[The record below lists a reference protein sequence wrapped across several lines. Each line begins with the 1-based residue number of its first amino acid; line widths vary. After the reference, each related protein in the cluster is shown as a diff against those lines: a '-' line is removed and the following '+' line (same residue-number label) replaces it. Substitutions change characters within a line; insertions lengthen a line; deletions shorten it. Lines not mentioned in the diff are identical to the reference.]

1 MSSER
6 RVVVTGLGAVSPLGP
21 DIDTTWRRLL
31 AGEGGG
37 GPITAF
43 AASGHS
49 VRIACEAADFEP
61 ERWLDRKTIRKIDR
75 FAQFAVAAARM
86 AESDAG
92 LEIGSEPD
100 RVGASIATAQG
111 GVASLAACLRE
122 LRESQRIH
130 PSLVT
135 AFMPNMAAGWVS
147 MELGTRG
154 PLGAPCTA
162 CAASAM
168 AIGEG
173 YDAIRL
179 GRAEV
184 MLCGGSEAGITELAV
199 AGFAAMRALS
209 SRNGDPAGASRPFD
223 ADRDGFVMG
232 EGAAVLVLEELEH
245 ARARGAKV
253 YAELAGYG
261 VSSDSF
267 HMTEPDPLGAGQAR
281 AIGAALVDAAL
292 DPTDVDYVN
301 AHASSTGLGD
311 AIETRALKLAWAR
324 TMSRRSRSREP
335 KARPAT
341 ASEPR
346 ELSRRHSPYSRSI
359 ATSCRQRSITRRLTR
374 RVISTAS
381 LTKRGS
387 YPSVSRSA
395 TASASA
401 VTTPCSSCASL
412 LMDLNSERIGR
423 RSVDRSGGLRPRSFH
438 PG

>member
-1 MSSER
+1 MSGER
-6 RVVVTGLGAVSPLGP
+6 RVVVTGLGAVTPLGA
-21 DIDTTWRRLL
+21 DIDTTWRRLV
-31 AGEGGG
+31 AGEGGA

-43 AASGHS
+43 AVSGHS
-49 VRIACEAADFEP
+49 VRIACEAAEFEP
-61 ERWLDRKTIRKIDR
+61 ELWLDRKTIRKIDR

-92 LEIGSEPD
+92 LDIAPEPD

-111 GVASLAACLRE
+111 GVASLAECLRE
-122 LRESQRIH
+122 LGESQRIH

-168 AIGEG
+168 AVGEG
-173 YDAIRL
+173 YDAIKL

-209 SRNGDPAGASRPFD
+209 RRNDDPAGASRPFD

-245 ARARGAKV
+245 ARARGARIYV
-253 YAELAGYG
+253 ELAGYG

-267 HMTEPDPLGAGQAR
+267 HMTEPDPLGVGQAR
-281 AIGAALVDAAL
+281 AIGAALADAEL

-311 AIETRALKLAWAR
+311 AIETRALKLALGED
-324 TMSRRSRSREP
+324 TLQTIPVSGT
-335 KARPAT
+335 KGAT
-341 ASEPR
+341 GHCLGAAGAVEAAFTVLAVDRDIAPPTINYQTPDLACDVDCIPNQAR
-346 ELSRRHSPYSRSI
+346 ELPI
-359 ATSCRQRSITRRLTR
+359 
-374 RVISTAS
+374 RVALSNS
-381 LTKRGS
+381 FGFGGHN
-387 YPSVSRSA
+387 
-395 TASASA
+395 A
-401 VTTPCSSCASL
+401 VLIMCKF
-412 LMDLNSERIGR
+412 G
-423 RSVDRSGGLRPRSFH
+423 DRAELQDA
-438 PG
+438 